1 MNFKLQA
8 LQIPTITE
16 KSVSLFYLDVV
27 SLDFF
32 NRWSST
38 NNTISSSSNDWQSN

>member
-16 KSVSLFYLDVV
+16 KSVSLYLDVV

-32 NRWSST
+32 NRWSSI